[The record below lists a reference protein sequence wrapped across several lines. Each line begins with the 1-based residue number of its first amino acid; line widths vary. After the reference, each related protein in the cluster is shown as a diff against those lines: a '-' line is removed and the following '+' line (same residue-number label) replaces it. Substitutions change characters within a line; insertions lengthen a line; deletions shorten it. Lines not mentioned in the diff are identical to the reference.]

1 MILNDGNVNS
11 RKSPQSSKIRV
22 FLEERGV
29 NIGILEIDGVIL
41 KAP

>member
-1 MILNDGNVNS
+1 MAENHPNL
-11 RKSPQSSKIRV
+11 QKIRV
-22 FLEERGV
+22 FLEERHV